1 MVRLLFSDGHIDLD
15 ETIIPKFKLIQMV
28 TEDCETTEIPVTNVD
43 RSTTEQLVHFARQ
56 ATFTVEDPNQL
67 LEIALAANYYDYQES
82 MDEACKQIATFL
94 NDKSPQFI
102 RGFLGLV
109 A

>member
-1 MVRLLFSDGHIDLD
+1 
-15 ETIIPKFKLIQMV
+15 MV
-28 TEDCETTEIPVTNVD
+28 TEDCETTDIPISNVG
-43 RSTTEQLVHFARQ
+43 RSTTEELVHFARCG
-56 ATFTVEDPNQL
+56 TFTIQDPNQL

-94 NDKSPQFI
+94 NNKSPQFI
-102 RGFLGLV
+102 RRFLGLV